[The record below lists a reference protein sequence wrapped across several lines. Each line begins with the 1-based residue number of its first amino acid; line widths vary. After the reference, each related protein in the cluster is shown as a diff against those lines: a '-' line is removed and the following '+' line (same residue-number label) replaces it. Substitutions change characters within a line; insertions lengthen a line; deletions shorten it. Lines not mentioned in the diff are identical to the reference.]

1 MIPEAML
8 RLFHMTKTRKARPPH
23 RGTVK
28 NPDPSE
34 NPEFANI
41 PAEPEQPHG
50 SERVLHAVWEVSKTV
65 AFIVL
70 VAVVVRAF
78 LIQPFLV
85 VGESMEPNFQNGNY
99 LLVNQLSYTFGDPKR
114 GDVVVFKAPPEPE
127 TNYIKRIVGMPG
139 ETVRLENGRYV
150 IVNGAHPD
158 GFTLDEPY
166 EVEGTRTLADS
177 GQTSWELGPKEYFV
191 AGDNRLPGKSSDSR
205 SWGPV
210 QEDFLIGK
218 AWLRVYPLAEFG
230 TVPHDRPVSY
240 SFTLA

>member
-1 MIPEAML
+1 MP
-8 RLFHMTKTRKARPPH
+8 KPRKARPPRPPH
-23 RGTVK
+23 RTTVK

-34 NPEFANI
+34 NPSFANI
-41 PAEPEQPHG
+41 PAEPEQPQG
-50 SERVLHAVWEVSKTV
+50 GERVLHAVWEVAKTV

-85 VGESMEPNFQNGNY
+85 VGESMEPNFQDGNY
-99 LLVNQLSYTFGDPKR
+99 LLVNQISYAIGDPKR

-127 TNYIKRIVGMPG
+127 TNYIKRVVGLPG
-139 ETVRLENGRYV
+139 ETVRLEGGRYV
-150 IVNGAHPD
+150 IANDERPD

-166 EVEGTRTLADS
+166 EVEGTRTQADG
-177 GQTSWELGPKEYFV
+177 GQTSWELGPDEYFM

-210 QEDFLIGK
+210 PEDFLIGK
-218 AWLRVYPLAEFG
+218 AWLRVYPLAKFG
-230 TVPHDRPVSY
+230 TVPHERPVSY
-240 SFTLA
+240 SAALA

>member
-1 MIPEAML
+1 MSKA
-8 RLFHMTKTRKARPPH
+8 KKARPPH
-23 RGTVK
+23 RGAVK

-34 NPEFANI
+34 DPAYANI
-41 PAEPEQPHG
+41 PSEPEQPRG
-50 SERVLHAVWEVSKTV
+50 SERILHAVWEVAKTI

-85 VGESMEPNFQNGNY
+85 VGASMEPNFQNGNY
-99 LLVNQLSYTFGDPKR
+99 LLVNQLSYTFGSPKR

-127 TNYIKRIVGMPG
+127 TNYIKRIVGLPG
-139 ETVRLENGRYV
+139 ETIRLEDGRFT
-150 IVNGAHPD
+150 ILNDEQPD
-158 GFTLDEPY
+158 GFALGEPY
-166 EVEGTRTLADS
+166 EVEGTRTSSDG
-177 GQTSWELGPKEYFV
+177 GQTSWELGPEEYFV
-191 AGDNRLPGKSSDSR
+191 VGDNRLPGKSSDSR

-210 QEDFLIGK
+210 PEDFMIGK

-230 TVPHDRPVSY
+230 TVPHERPVSY